1 MCVSVTTSTTSVCVC
16 VWRGGK
22 RKNETYRSVAGFMCQ
37 EGGSEVKEKHNL
49 LVGVLYLS
57 AVGSLEKF
65 RRKTCSKKEQRA

>member
-1 MCVSVTTSTTSVCVC
+1 
-16 VWRGGK
+16 
-22 RKNETYRSVAGFMCQ
+22 MCQ